1 MVSRG
6 GKRENAGRP
15 KKRIATKTLSVRLP
29 ITTIDIMRKH
39 AEFCG
44 ISTNKLIKESIV
56 MGEYLAYNNF
66 LKINNTKKQKDRGY

>member
-1 MVSRG
+1 MVNRG
-6 GKRENAGRP
+6 GRRENAGRP

-29 ITTIDIMRKH
+29 ITTIDIIQKH

-44 ISTNKLIKESIV
+44 ISCNKLIKESIT

-66 LKINNTKKQKDRGY
+66 LKINNSKKQKK